1 MDWPETLGTLTT
13 CGGLYVWKRVIVI
26 EVDQRALQIL
36 LDAEGFAPD
45 CSRKDFEYAKLAGMM
60 FDDEFL
66 SHDDI
71 ANQILNSIQTID
83 RRSVADAFVASLSTQ
98 RLDLRSAMGS
108 YAVLQHFPS
117 HVPNV
122 PSGNCNVCGR
132 WIGPGQL
139 HDLNRLN
146 YERFKWG
153 GVRHDDPI
161 YANFD
166 LQLFRRLPPV
176 NPSGLDVKL
185 LANILME
192 LENLP
197 DNTTAVAAARQLAG
211 VLRSN
216 KSEREVLIE
225 IFGYC
230 GILETA
236 ERPGFRN
243 RFIPWS
249 DREQNRGDMD
259 YPACWWRRSDGIN
272 EAAIDYWFGHLL

>member
-1 MDWPETLGTLTT
+1 M
-13 CGGLYVWKRVIVI
+13 I

-45 CSRKDFEYAKLAGMM
+45 CSKEDFAYAKLAGMM

-66 SHDDI
+66 SHDDV

-83 RRSVADAFVASLSTQ
+83 RRSVASAFVASLSTQ
-98 RLDLRSAMGS
+98 SLDLRSAMGS

-117 HVPNV
+117 HAPIG
-122 PSGNCNVCGR
+122 STGHCNVCGGR
-132 WIGPGQL
+132 IGPGQL
-139 HDLNRLN
+139 EDLSILN
-146 YERFKWG
+146 YERFNWG
-153 GVRHDDPI
+153 GVRHNDPI

-192 LENLP
+192 IENVP
-197 DNTTAVAAARQLAG
+197 ANTTAVAAARQLAG

-216 KSEREVLIE
+216 KSEREVLIQ

-236 ERPGFRN
+236 ERPGFMN
-243 RFIPWS
+243 RFIPWR
-249 DREQNRGDMD
+249 DRDQNRGDMD

-272 EAAIDYWFGHLL
+272 EATIDNWFGHLL